1 MSDEF
6 PEVGTD
12 GVSDAFGL
20 VYDESGPELVRAH
33 VEVTPAVLQPWGIVH
48 GGVHSS
54 IAESICSQA
63 TARAVWGDG
72 MIAMGQS
79 NYASFLRPISSGRIN
94 AEARRRH
101 AGRTSWIWDVDLTDD
116 DGRLCA
122 TVRMTIAVRPRPDA

>member
-1 MSDEF
+1 MSDEM
-6 PEVGTD
+6 PEGGRD
-12 GVSDAFGL
+12 GISEAIGL

-33 VEVTPAVLQPWGIVH
+33 VEIPDTVLQPWGIVH

-79 NYASFLRPISSGRIN
+79 NYATFLRPISSGRIN
-94 AEARRRH
+94 AVARRRH
-101 AGRTSWIWDVDLTDD
+101 GGRTSWVWDVDLTDD

-122 TVRMTIAVRPRPDA
+122 IVRMTIAVRPRP